1 MDHSISNSHFTV
13 FGEAMTFASPS
24 YSTAH
29 FVGPWVDAEPFPQGV
44 KRLFNEY
51 LTFDP
56 RS

>member
-1 MDHSISNSHFTV
+1 MDHSISISHFTV

-51 LTFDP
+51 LIFDP